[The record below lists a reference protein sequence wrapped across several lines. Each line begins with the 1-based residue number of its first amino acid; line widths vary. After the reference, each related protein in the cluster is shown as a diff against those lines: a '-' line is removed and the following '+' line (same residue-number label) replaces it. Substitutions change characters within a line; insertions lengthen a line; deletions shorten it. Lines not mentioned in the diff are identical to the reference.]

1 MLPISP
7 TPAPH
12 SHPIISGIQ
21 YQGVESRGWRPEGT
35 RDWLLVTTLQGIGY
49 AKTSKGSCQVRPGD
63 MLLIA
68 PGTPQEYGHYDESS
82 DWVNIWAHFEPRLHW
97 LAWLAWPQIAR
108 GVMVLSAG
116 GKFPEIE
123 AELRRMVEISRG
135 PLRLRQ
141 DAAMNSLERAL
152 IAAGDR
158 RGAAWRADPHRN
170 PESCRGPVAL
180 ALQRPVRRRVEC
192 VAPDLHR
199 TRASRPRGP
208 DVAILLMV
216 GIADRRRGGFHQR
229 VLLFDP
235 LPPAV
240 WHAALYL
247 SLAFGDGGKCNSLI
261 APAPAG
267 QPFCCTTVSPAAICG
282 VLAGRPMNEESRQ

>member
-152 IAAGDR
+152 IAADDVNPLHAVSGFDVR
-158 RGAAWRADPHRN
+158 IRKALEIVGERLGEPIRIETLSRAV
-170 PESCRGPVAL
+170 GL
-180 ALQRPVRRRVEC
+180 
-192 VAPDLHR
+192 
-199 TRASRPRGP
+199 SRSRFS
-208 DVAILLMV
+208 VLF
-216 GIADRRRGGFHQR
+216 ADE
-229 VLLFDP
+229 L
-235 LPPAV
+235 
-240 WHAALYL
+240 
-247 SLAFGDGGKCNSLI
+247 N
-261 APAPAG
+261 
-267 QPFCCTTVSPAAICG
+267 VSPQTYIELARLGRAAQMLQSSSWSVSQI
-282 VLAGRPMNEESRQ
+282 AEEVGFTNAYYFSTRFRRQYGMPPSTYRLRSEMAANATA